1 MEQTSEARIL
11 YTPRGDA
18 TSEAELNALAAVYRF
33 LILEKG
39 VANDLT
45 NQTLARAGGVNDKK
59 GQDRHV
65 RR

>member
-1 MEQTSEARIL
+1 MASVRLTYTSHPGTTREV
-11 YTPRGDA
+11 
-18 TSEAELNALAAVYRF
+18 ELSALAAVYRF

-39 VANDLT
+39 DANDLT
-45 NQTLARAGGVNDKK
+45 NRTLARAEGVNDKK

>member
-1 MEQTSEARIL
+1 VTGAQVTYL
-11 YTPRGDA
+11 THPDA
-18 TSEAELNALAAVYRF
+18 TPESELNALAAVYRF

-39 VANDLT
+39 DAHDLT
-45 NQTLARAGGVNDKK
+45 NKTLARAEGVNDKK